1 MTTAVKCNSNL
12 KSLYLTLAVA
22 AAAGYFYVPHAN
34 WPACSLLVA
43 ACLLVAF
50 LGKEKIED
58 ERVEHLKLK
67 AIKAAFAGAFVLVF
81 LYTWL
86 IATIRQEGWR
96 SHFLSAYDL
105 IILVMLIALGLFH
118 YWRWQDG
125 KEGPP
130 A

>member
-1 MTTAVKCNSNL
+1 MKNNHEL
-12 KSLYLTLAVA
+12 KPLYLTLAASSV
-22 AAAGYFYVPHAN
+22 AGYFYVPKAN
-34 WPACSLLVA
+34 WPACSLVIA
-43 ACLLVAF
+43 ACLLVTF
-50 LGKEKIED
+50 LGREKIED

-67 AIKAAFAGAFVLVF
+67 AIKAAFAASFILVF

-96 SHFLSAYDL
+96 NQFLSAFDL

-125 KEGPP
+125 WTGVAK
-130 A
+130 